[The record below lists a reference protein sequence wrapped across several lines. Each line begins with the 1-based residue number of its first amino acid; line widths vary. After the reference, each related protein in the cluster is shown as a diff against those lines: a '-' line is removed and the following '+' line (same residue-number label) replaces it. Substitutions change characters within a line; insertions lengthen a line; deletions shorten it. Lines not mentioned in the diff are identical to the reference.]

1 MRSVK
6 PCDTLIYIY
15 TVFSNWSFHWSRLG
29 SDLTSMILMN
39 GRAFLVC
46 VVGVSVL
53 LRRTEEKESNV
64 LSSDK
69 KEFSVLNVHRKT
81 SRSPVNHLW
90 LLLSGLLAFSEVLQ
104 VGVHFSVLQTRGGW
118 RCSIVCKE
126 APLPSQSRRTN
137 ASHAGE
143 LSFNWSEKRIQILTT
158 RLLTSPSRRNTLS
171 SRSLMDRSLSWM
183 TVREFCSCTVNKA
196 NRQTTSNTQEKPEA
210 ANDDEFF
217 LFSPHVSSWLHSC
230 TSNTLYVSASSKSE
244 SRW

>member
-1 MRSVK
+1 MTHLYIFTLYFPTGRSIDRGSVQTW
-6 PCDTLIYIY
+6 PRWFWWTGGPFWSASSVW
-15 TVFSNWSFHWSRLG
+15 VFYY
-29 SDLTSMILMN
+29 
-39 GRAFLVC
+39 AE
-46 VVGVSVL
+46 
-53 LRRTEEKESNV
+53 RRRRSQMF

-126 APLPSQSRRTN
+126 AQLPSQSRRTN

-143 LSFNWSEKRIQILTT
+143 LSFNWSEKQIQILTT